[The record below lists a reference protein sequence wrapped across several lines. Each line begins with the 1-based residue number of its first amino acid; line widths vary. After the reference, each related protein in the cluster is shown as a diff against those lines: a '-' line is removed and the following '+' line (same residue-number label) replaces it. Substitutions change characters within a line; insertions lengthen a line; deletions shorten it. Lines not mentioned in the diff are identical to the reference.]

1 MIEYIIKNQN
11 NYTASYLFHKNIPAL
26 LEKTIELHGLFDS
39 KVFNHTF
46 DYDNWP
52 GTHLNDETIIRPYND
67 SLFHI
72 RNSYKE
78 VFYDKELRPIE
89 ELAAEDDSIDSS
101 KVYKIKYSVNLLPQ
115 VGFHIRKN
123 LTNGKLE
130 SVNTEAGLMQLISE
144 SEELDIFNTETI
156 Q

>member
-1 MIEYIIKNQN
+1 M
-11 NYTASYLFHKNIPAL
+11 
-26 LEKTIELHGLFDS
+26 FDS